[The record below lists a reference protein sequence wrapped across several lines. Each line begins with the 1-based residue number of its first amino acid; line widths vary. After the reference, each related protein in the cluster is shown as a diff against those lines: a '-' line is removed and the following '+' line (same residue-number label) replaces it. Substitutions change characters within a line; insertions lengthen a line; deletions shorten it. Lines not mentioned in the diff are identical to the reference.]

1 MSGWLNVRKLR
12 FKAGFVVGVFRGA
25 MLQDEQGHRHVPK
38 GAEGS
43 AWMQEV
49 GPVQESTFTAPH
61 LGFWGSGF
69 QVSGLGTMAIFSD
82 LCIILAIISFR
93 SGLSAQLWVSE
104 LNFTS

>member
-1 MSGWLNVRKLR
+1 
-12 FKAGFVVGVFRGA
+12 

-61 LGFWGSGF
+61 IGFWGSGF
-69 QVSGLGTMAIFSD
+69 QVSGPEAK
-82 LCIILAIISFR
+82 
-93 SGLSAQLWVSE
+93 
-104 LNFTS
+104 